1 MAQWDRQHL
10 GTAGTQ
16 VRSPALQGGLGILR
30 ATWIEIAAGIWSLAW
45 EFHMSKMGKN
55 KKQNI
60 LPPAGIPF
68 RDSPGV
74 FQGVPNPHGQIRF
87 LFFTVSDVMLGVLS
101 VSSLNS
107 MFWRLFP
114 AFLHVF
120 PGVLALVTGDLWPW
134 AILCGGGCPRR
145 CRSRSIPGLHPLG
158 HSGLPLF

>member
-1 MAQWDRQHL
+1 MGQWGHRFDPRPCKVGWGSCVQPGSRLQL
-10 GTAGTQ
+10 GSGPWPGNSICQ
-16 VRSPALQGGLGILR
+16 K
-30 ATWIEIAAGIWSLAW
+30 W
-45 EFHMSKMGKN
+45 EKN

-145 CRSRSIPGLHPLG
+145 CRSCSIPGLHPLG